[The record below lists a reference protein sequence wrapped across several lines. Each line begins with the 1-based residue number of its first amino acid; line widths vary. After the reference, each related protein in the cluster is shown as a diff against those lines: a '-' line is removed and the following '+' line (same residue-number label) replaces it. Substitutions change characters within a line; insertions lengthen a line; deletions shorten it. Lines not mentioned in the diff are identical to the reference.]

1 MRESWDRTS
10 ARVGR
15 LTSRLDGWPRRTA
28 AAACL
33 ILALVT
39 FVGSARNRRQADVRQ
54 LWIASRSLAAGTTLT
69 TADVIRVEWP
79 AQFVPPAALSS
90 INDVVG
96 RPIGAPI
103 GRGEPLTTNRM
114 LDTATIA
121 GLQPDQ
127 VAAPVLLP
135 DRGQRAFLHVG
146 SSVDLYAAAPD
157 PGSPAIAGS
166 TSTSTRGATR
176 PLVSDVRV
184 LAVLPAPDAGGDN
197 RLTVLVAVD
206 RDAAARLAGHGSTP
220 LLATLVR
227 PP

>member
-10 ARVGR
+10 ARLAR

-33 ILALVT
+33 ILALVS
-39 FVGSARNRRQADVRQ
+39 FIGSARNRRQTDVRP

-69 TADVIRVEWP
+69 SADVMRVEWP
-79 AQFVPPAALSS
+79 AQFVPSAALPSV
-90 INDVVG
+90 NDLVG

-103 GRGEPLTTNRM
+103 GRGEPLTTTRM
-114 LDTATIA
+114 LDTAVIA

-127 VAAPVLLP
+127 VAAPVVLP

-157 PGSPAIAGS
+157 SGSVTGASS
-166 TSTSTRGATR
+166 TSTGTPGATR
-176 PLVSDVRV
+176 PIVSNVRL

-206 RDAAARLAGHGSTP
+206 RDAAARLAGHASTP